1 MSEHKSCI
9 QNQPEEI
16 EFIQDGEL
24 TLQELYEVL
33 DILAENLISRN
44 IREQDDEIG
53 FNQEG

>member
-1 MSEHKSCI
+1 LSEHKSCI
-9 QNQPEEI
+9 HNQPEEF

-44 IREQDDEIG
+44 IREQGDEIS

>member
-9 QNQPEEI
+9 HNQPEEI

-44 IREQDDEIG
+44 IREQGDEIG

>member
-1 MSEHKSCI
+1 
-9 QNQPEEI
+9 
-16 EFIQDGEL
+16 
-24 TLQELYEVL
+24 VL